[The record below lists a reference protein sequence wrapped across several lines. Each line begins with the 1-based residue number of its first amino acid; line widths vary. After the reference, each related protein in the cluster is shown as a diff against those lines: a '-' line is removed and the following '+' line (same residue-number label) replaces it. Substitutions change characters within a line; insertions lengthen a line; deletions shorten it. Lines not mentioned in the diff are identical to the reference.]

1 MAVTAGNG
9 TQVTKSE
16 AKRVSVEFSV
26 QINVFAKGITD
37 IEATR
42 GQFLNSKMWSGP
54 KKDNFDSKFCIF
66 VNNMVTLNRESNVA
80 LEKYGEAMQTR
91 YQIEG
96 ESFSK
101 DTAQVSSVNATTQK
115 SDSNVLTADF
125 PSMDSAIQAYKK
137 VSDTYARMIEGLKV
151 VLNALKTAWIS
162 AAAQA
167 FIMKIEMLI
176 KTVEAAKNMLDRAA
190 TALNERLTDARKAVE
205 NAAKI
210 VDQIA
215 DFGKLDFSGTF

>member
-1 MAVTAGNG
+1 MAVTAGSG

-16 AKRVSVEFSV
+16 AKQVSVQFSV
-26 QINVFAKGITD
+26 QINVFAQGITT
-37 IEATR
+37 IENTR

-54 KKDNFDSKFCIF
+54 KKDDFDNKFCVF

-96 ESFSK
+96 ESFAK

-125 PSMDSAIQAYKK
+125 PSMESAIQAYRK
-137 VSDTYARMIEGLKV
+137 VSSTYEKMIAGLQN
-151 VLNALKTAWIS
+151 VLRALRAAWIS

-167 FIMKIEMLI
+167 FILKIEMLI
-176 KTVEAAKNMLDRAA
+176 KTVQAAKNMLDRAA
-190 TALNERLTDARKAVE
+190 NALNERLTDARQAVE
-205 NAAKI
+205 NATKI